1 MGTHTYLKDS
11 FWCASL
17 SVIIQALLC
26 ASGVWSKVH
35 GANGKMCRFY
45 WTLVM
50 WRKSRQLYCL
60 YVSVLEM
67 CWNAHVFTF
76 WRAWVGIWLFA
87 RLRWFYANRT
97 TLFPN
102 QWCWIRPPRAIW
114 LLWILQN
121 YLLSLSAD
129 TAVVAWQF
137 CIGAICF
144 ALLHAVLGGGTPLC
158 YNRQVS

>member
-1 MGTHTYLKDS
+1 M
-11 FWCASL
+11 FSL
-17 SVIIQALLC
+17 FD
-26 ASGVWSKVH
+26 KH
-35 GANGKMCRFY
+35 E
-45 WTLVM
+45 LVSDFLHAYTGF
-50 WRKSRQLYCL
+50 KPIGQHYSPI
-60 YVSVLEM
+60 SSAESD
-67 CWNAHVFTF
+67 
-76 WRAWVGIWLFA
+76 
-87 RLRWFYANRT
+87 
-97 TLFPN
+97 
-102 QWCWIRPPRAIW
+102 PPRAIW